1 MFVCVLI
8 SQFNFC
14 RLQSDSSQVFDVNF
28 EGDWST
34 DLPFFNYD
42 TDLNPATVARVIAKE
57 KWTRKY
63 FKSLEKYV

>member
-1 MFVCVLI
+1 
-8 SQFNFC
+8 
-14 RLQSDSSQVFDVNF
+14 VFDVNF

-34 DLPFFNYD
+34 NLPFFNYD

-57 KWTRKY
+57 KWTREY